1 MVGMGKRIIRWTTCD
16 LLEGKSVDLNV
27 DDSWTLWEE
36 REIAAENARQG
47 IVDGH
52 PRRLIRVELMV
63 TKTTEEKV

>member
-36 REIAAENARQG
+36 REIAAENVRQG
-47 IVDGH
+47 IVDGY